1 MNQIPSFTPA
11 VSMPTG
17 YLKDDI
23 IAKTNEKRQ
32 GYDMCNSILID
43 LIKWF
48 LIGSGAATLTAMI
61 IMPIVLYRQH
71 KEYKEFS
78 ARINDK
84 ISMNGR
90 ATKHRIKL

>member
-1 MNQIPSFTPA
+1 
-11 VSMPTG
+11 
-17 YLKDDI
+17 
-23 IAKTNEKRQ
+23 
-32 GYDMCNSILID
+32 MCNSILID
-43 LIKWF
+43 LINWF
-48 LIGSGAATLTAMI
+48 LIGMGAATLTAMI

>member
-1 MNQIPSFTPA
+1 MPVA
-11 VSMPTG
+11 LMPTG
-17 YLKDDI
+17 YLNDDI

-32 GYDMCNSILID
+32 DHDMCNNILID

-48 LIGSGAATLTAMI
+48 LIGMGAATLTAMI
-61 IMPIVLYRQH
+61 IVPFVLYRQH

-78 ARINDK
+78 ARVKDK

-90 ATKHRIKL
+90 ATNHRIKL

>member
-1 MNQIPSFTPA
+1 
-11 VSMPTG
+11 
-17 YLKDDI
+17 
-23 IAKTNEKRQ
+23 
-32 GYDMCNSILID
+32 MCNSILID

-48 LIGSGAATLTAMI
+48 LIGMGAATLTAMI

-84 ISMNGR
+84 ISNERQSDKAQER
-90 ATKHRIKL
+90 AMI

>member
-1 MNQIPSFTPA
+1 MPA
-11 VSMPTG
+11 ALMPTG
-17 YLKDDI
+17 YLNDDI

-48 LIGSGAATLTAMI
+48 LIGMGAATLTAMI
-61 IMPIVLYRQH
+61 IMPI
-71 KEYKEFS
+71 EYKEFS

-84 ISMNGR
+84 ISNERQSDKAPYQAM
-90 ATKHRIKL
+90 I

>member
-1 MNQIPSFTPA
+1 MSLIPSFMP
-11 VSMPTG
+11 VVLMPTG
-17 YLKDDI
+17 YLNDDI

-32 GYDMCNSILID
+32 DCDMCNSILID

-48 LIGSGAATLTAMI
+48 LIGMGAATLTAMI

-78 ARINDK
+78 ARIKDK
-84 ISMNGR
+84 ISMNSR
-90 ATKHRIKL
+90 ATNHRIKL

>member
-1 MNQIPSFTPA
+1 
-11 VSMPTG
+11 
-17 YLKDDI
+17 
-23 IAKTNEKRQ
+23 
-32 GYDMCNSILID
+32 MCNNLLID
-43 LIKWF
+43 LINWF
-48 LIGSGAATLTAMI
+48 LIGMGVATLTAMI

-90 ATKHRIKL
+90 ATNHRIKLWYNKLNLLEFNYDNDYFNRKRIGNYK

>member
-1 MNQIPSFTPA
+1 MSLIPSFMPA
-11 VSMPTG
+11 ALMPTG
-17 YLKDDI
+17 YLNGDI
-23 IAKTNEKRQ
+23 IAKTNEKWQ

-48 LIGSGAATLTAMI
+48 LIGMGAATLTAMVV
-61 IMPIVLYRQH
+61 MPFVLYRQH

-78 ARINDK
+78 ARIKDK

-90 ATKHRIKL
+90 ATNHRIKL

>member
-17 YLKDDI
+17 FWNDDI

-61 IMPIVLYRQH
+61 VMPFVLYQP
-71 KEYKEFS
+71 
-78 ARINDK
+78 
-84 ISMNGR
+84 
-90 ATKHRIKL
+90 LP

>member
-1 MNQIPSFTPA
+1 MLA
-11 VSMPTG
+11 ALMPTG
-17 YLKDDI
+17 YLNDDI

-48 LIGSGAATLTAMI
+48 LIGSGAATLAAMI
-61 IMPIVLYRQH
+61 VMPFVLYRQH

-84 ISMNGR
+84 ISNERQSDKAPYQAM
-90 ATKHRIKL
+90 I

>member
-1 MNQIPSFTPA
+1 MSLIPNFMPVA
-11 VSMPTG
+11 LMPTG
-17 YLKDDI
+17 YLNDDI

-32 GYDMCNSILID
+32 DCDMCNSILID

-48 LIGSGAATLTAMI
+48 LIGMGAATLTAMI
-61 IMPIVLYRQH
+61 VMPFMLYRQH

-90 ATKHRIKL
+90 ATNRRIKL